1 MNKDEILSI
10 LLDWN
15 FWKKDIDIGIERKEY
30 IEKALKY
37 MNSNMVI
44 CLYGV
49 RRAGKTFLL
58 RQIAKELIKRNIVDS
73 KDILI
78 VNFED
83 VRFREYNIDLLDQI
97 FNIFLQELKPKDPI
111 IFLDEINKIDEW
123 ERWVRTMHEL
133 KKAKIFVSGS
143 SAKLLKGEIST
154 LLTGRHLDIVV
165 FPFSFEE
172 ILYANKI
179 NINDKLEILNNLN
192 RIKKILEEYLKFGG
206 FPEVVLSK
214 DDEIKKKILLQYFDD
229 IIEKDIIFR
238 YNIREKEKI
247 KILAKFYLSNISSLT
262 TFSSLEDFLKINKLT
277 IERFSNYM
285 AESFLIFFVKM
296 YHPSLKKQEKAPR
309 KVYSI
314 DTGLSNAV
322 GFRLFETKG
331 KLMENLVAIELKR
344 REKEFYYWKEYGK
357 LEGHEVDFLIKENNI
372 IKELIQV
379 SYINNIDEIDRR
391 EIRSLIKASN
401 LLNCNDLKIITWDLE
416 DKIIKDN
423 KEIKLIPLWKWLL
436 NR

>member
-37 MNSNMVI
+37 MDSNMVI

-49 RRAGKTFLL
+49 RRSGKTFLL
-58 RQIAKELIKRNIVDS
+58 RQIAKELIKRNIIDS

-83 VRFREYNIDLLDQI
+83 SRFREYNIDLLDQI
-97 FNIFLQELKPKDPI
+97 FNIFLQELKPKNPI
-111 IFLDEINKIDEW
+111 IFLDEINKINEW
-123 ERWVRTMHEL
+123 ERWVRTIHEL

-154 LLTGRHLDIVV
+154 LLTGRHLDIIV

-172 ILYANKI
+172 ILYTNKI
-179 NINDKLEILNNLN
+179 NTNDKLEILNNLN

-238 YNIREKEKI
+238 YNIREIGKI
-247 KILAKFYLSNISSLT
+247 KALAKFYLSNISSLT

-285 AESFLIFFVKM
+285 TESFLIFFVKM

-314 DTGLSNAV
+314 DTGLSNVV

-331 KLMENLVAIELKR
+331 KLMENLVAIELKK

-357 LEGHEVDFLIKENNI
+357 SEGHEVDFLIKENNI

-379 SYINNIDEIDRR
+379 SYINNIDEIDNR

-436 NR
+436 NN